1 MAKMD
6 RIIGMTSLPLLLQI
20 VLACLLGGILS
31 LAAAALV
38 LFGLPKKWLNYAVS
52 FSIGVLLATS
62 MLHLL
67 PEALELGLTPHEV
80 FPVLLAGVLGFFALE
95 KFALW
100 RHSHGSEDGH
110 ADGAH
115 CEDHTHDH
123 HHGGGEAVSILVG
136 DAFHNFTD
144 GLLIAA
150 AFLADPVLGWAAT
163 LAVIAHEVP
172 QEAGDFAILLA
183 AGWQRAKALF
193 WNGLSSLASLAGGIV
208 GFFALERAQDWVPYI
223 IIIASASF
231 IYIAIADLMP
241 RLKREQR
248 GMGWHGLMLAAGIA
262 IVVIGAGHA
271 H

>member
-1 MAKMD
+1 
-6 RIIGMTSLPLLLQI
+6 MTALPLFIQI
-20 VLACLLGGILS
+20 ALACIAGGLLS
-31 LAAAALV
+31 LLAAALV
-38 LFGLPKKWLNYAVS
+38 LFGLPKKSLAFAVS

-80 FPVLLAGVLGFFALE
+80 FPYLLAGILGFFALE
-95 KFALW
+95 KFAIW
-100 RHSHGSEDGH
+100 RHSHGNDSHAGSE
-110 ADGAH
+110 A

-123 HHGGGEAVSILVG
+123 HHLHGGEAVGILVG
-136 DAFHNFTD
+136 DGFHNFTD

-150 AFLADPVLGWAAT
+150 AFLADPVLGWATT
-163 LAVIAHEVP
+163 LAVVAHEVP

-193 WNGLSSLASLAGGIV
+193 WNGVSSLASLLGGIV
-208 GFFALERAQDWVPYI
+208 GYFALERAQDWVPYI
-223 IIIASASF
+223 LTITAASF

-241 RLKREQR
+241 RLKRETTSI
-248 GMGWHGLMLAAGIA
+248 GWHSVLLIAGIA
-262 IVVIGAGHA
+262 IVAFGRVHV